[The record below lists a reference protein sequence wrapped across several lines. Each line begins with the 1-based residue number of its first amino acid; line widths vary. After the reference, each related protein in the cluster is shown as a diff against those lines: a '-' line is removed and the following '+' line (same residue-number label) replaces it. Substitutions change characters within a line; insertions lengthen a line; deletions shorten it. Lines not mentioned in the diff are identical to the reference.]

1 MCISNSTPSSLYVQ
15 KNYFICVYQKIVF
28 IHPASD
34 SVDAAYFMDSA
45 NSVPDSFS
53 NEILVTFTNSIE
65 TKNILK
71 KGY

>member
-15 KNYFICVYQKIVF
+15 KNYFISVFQKIVF

-34 SVDAAYFMDSA
+34 SVDAAYFMDSV

-53 NEILVTFTNSIE
+53 NSSLFPF
-65 TKNILK
+65 KNPGHI
-71 KGY
+71 YRFN